1 MPVRTRPTPPNT
13 PEIQLSSTQLAF
25 VTDTHT
31 YSAFVGGIG
40 SGKSYAGAVKV
51 LAQHSGSGLGLVIS
65 PTYPMLRDATWRTCL
80 EVWHPWIANIYRQDM
95 RVTLRSGMEALFRS
109 ADDPERLRG
118 PNASWAWIDEAAQC
132 HPDTWPV
139 IIGRLREGGNLG
151 RAWMTTTPKGMNWV
165 YDVFV
170 TGKNDDT
177 GLYRATTAANPFL
190 DERFVRTLRSQYASE
205 YARQELGGEFITLG
219 AGLIR
224 RSWLGIADRAPA
236 GLRWVR
242 YWDLATSTKTTADYT
257 AGAKAAVDTDGRVWL
272 ADIVRG
278 RWEWP
283 EARRVILQTMKLDGC
298 EVGVEQV
305 AFQAAAV
312 QELRRAPE
320 ALSVAVRGFG
330 VDRDKLARAQPWI
343 AKAEGGLMTLVRG
356 PWIPDF
362 LSEAENFPE
371 GVHDDMV
378 DAVSGAV
385 AMLARP
391 TGWGAH

>member
-1 MPVRTRPTPPNT
+1 
-13 PEIQLSSTQLAF
+13 
-25 VTDTHT
+25 
-31 YSAFVGGIG
+31 
-40 SGKSYAGAVKV
+40 
-51 LAQHSGSGLGLVIS
+51 
-65 PTYPMLRDATWRTCL
+65 
-80 EVWHPWIANIYRQDM
+80 
-95 RVTLRSGMEALFRS
+95 
-109 ADDPERLRG
+109 
-118 PNASWAWIDEAAQC
+118 
-132 HPDTWPV
+132 
-139 IIGRLREGGNLG
+139 
-151 RAWMTTTPKGMNWV
+151 
-165 YDVFV
+165 
-170 TGKNDDT
+170 
-177 GLYRATTAANPFL
+177 
-190 DERFVRTLRSQYASE
+190 
-205 YARQELGGEFITLG
+205 
-219 AGLIR
+219 
-224 RSWLGIADRAPA
+224 
-236 GLRWVR
+236 
-242 YWDLATSTKTTADYT
+242 
-257 AGAKAAVDTDGRVWL
+257 
-272 ADIVRG
+272 
-278 RWEWP
+278 
-283 EARRVILQTMKLDGC
+283 VILQTMKLDGC